1 MVFSNRLFI
10 NCCRQYYDCVVY
22 FPPPP
27 PPPSPRPN
35 FDLVEQG
42 LNRLLAMAMS
52 AEPDFVS
59 LEENFY
65 QLLKSERFQ
74 VVGL

>member
-1 MVFSNRLFI
+1 MFH
-10 NCCRQYYDCVVY
+10 
-22 FPPPP
+22 PPPP
-27 PPPSPRPN
+27 PPRPN